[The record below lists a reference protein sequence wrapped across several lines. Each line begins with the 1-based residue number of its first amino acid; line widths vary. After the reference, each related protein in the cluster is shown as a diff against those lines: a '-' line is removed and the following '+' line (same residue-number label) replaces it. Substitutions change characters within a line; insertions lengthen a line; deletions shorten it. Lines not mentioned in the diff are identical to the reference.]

1 VTEEGKCQLTRK
13 VQVGLVGCGGIAVAH
28 LKGLVKNP
36 NVALNA
42 FCDINLDRA
51 KTIAE
56 QYGTRDAK
64 VFDEAAKMFEDA
76 ELDVAYFCLPPFAHG
91 SELEAVERDIPFF
104 VEKPL
109 NLYLDQATQI
119 ASAVEEKGLLTSVG
133 YMNRY
138 RKGIQKV
145 QALLKDDPPIL
156 VLGGWIGGTP
166 RPSPESAI
174 WSWWVVKEK
183 SGGQFHEQV
192 THTVDVVRFLC
203 GEVAEVH
210 ALPARGFNKDLPPQY
225 NIEDAGVVNLR
236 FASGAVGNL
245 WASCSANGGGG
256 GVTLNIYANRTT
268 ALFSGWEHNL
278 RLLRTDKEP
287 EEIPGE
293 PNIFAIEDNAF
304 IDAVRLSDPSGILC
318 PYSDGLKTLEVT
330 LAANQS
336 METGEPVKIPH

>member
-1 VTEEGKCQLTRK
+1 VRNGGKCKLAKK
-13 VQVGLVGCGGIAVAH
+13 VRVGFVGCGGIAEAH

-36 NVALNA
+36 HAELSA

-51 KTIAE
+51 EKVAV
-56 QYGTRDAK
+56 QYGKKGAEVFNEAK
-64 VFDEAAKMFEDA
+64 RMFEDA
-76 ELDVAYFCLPPFAHG
+76 VLDAAYFCLPPFAHG
-91 SELEAVERDIPFF
+91 SEMEAVESDIPFF

-109 NLYLDQATQI
+109 NLYLDQARRI
-119 ASAVEEKGLLTSVG
+119 ASAAERKGLLTSVG

-145 QALLKDDPPIL
+145 QALLREDPPIL

-166 RPSPESAI
+166 RPSPEGAI

-210 ALPARGFNKDLPPQY
+210 ALPAKGFNKDLPPQY
-225 NIEDAGVVNLR
+225 NVEDASVVNLK
-236 FASGAVGNL
+236 FADGAIGNL

-256 GVTLNIYANRTT
+256 GVTLNVYANRTT

-278 RLLRTDKEP
+278 RLLRAKTEP

-293 PNIFAIEDNAF
+293 PEIFAVEDNAF
-304 IDAVRLSDPSGILC
+304 IDAIRLNDPSGILC
-318 PYSDGLKTLEVT
+318 SYADGLKTLEVT

-336 METGEPVKIPH
+336 METGKPVKIPH